1 MENRFHSKTAKS
13 RVFTSNLLGKQIV
26 SGKGECHREINL
38 TQNKRVRNYRSSAPL
53 WKKNPF
59 VNWFTVWVD
68 RLDGLDPLVYN
79 VNILLREQSIGEFY
93 KDI

>member
-1 MENRFHSKTAKS
+1 MENRFHSKTAKP

-53 WKKNPF
+53 CKKNPF
-59 VNWFTVWVD
+59 INSFTVQTN
-68 RLDGLDPLVYN
+68 RLDGLDLLVYN
-79 VNILLREQSIGEFY
+79 AGILLREQSIGEFY